1 MHNLQQIK
9 TKFNEDY
16 QALKKAMSTN
26 VDPNVAQIYESF
38 DFNINKIEAEFVKLS
53 AGEAELLIK
62 DVNVFIQ

>member
-1 MHNLQQIK
+1 ML
-9 TKFNEDY
+9 
-16 QALKKAMSTN
+16 AN

-62 DVNVFIQ
+62 DVNVFI